1 LGRCTYLHTPYPLVL
16 GDRIAAQFIEAI
28 KGDSN
33 FAQSSSIAAA
43 PTAALSDHCD
53 SSDAYRSR
61 SLRRRWIRSNRPEEV
76 SGFGRG
82 HMTGMDEKAL
92 VGFDV
97 EHVVNLDEKAK
108 EGFGDKVADYDDF
121 DVEVR
126 KELVGE
132 EANRMGGVGSFRVAW
147 LIVQPTLGIEIDDE
161 FVKQEDPDELDAPDE
176 TTPDDDGWDTESA
189 TPAEYGF
196 DDSIS
201 ADESIDIINPFID
214 DAGEK

>member
-1 LGRCTYLHTPYPLVL
+1 
-16 GDRIAAQFIEAI
+16 
-28 KGDSN
+28 
-33 FAQSSSIAAA
+33 
-43 PTAALSDHCD
+43 
-53 SSDAYRSR
+53 
-61 SLRRRWIRSNRPEEV
+61 
-76 SGFGRG
+76 
-82 HMTGMDEKAL
+82 MTGMDEKAL

-176 TTPDDDGWDTESA
+176 TTPDDDGVGYRVSD
-189 TPAEYGF
+189 PCRIRF
-196 DDSIS
+196 RRLD
-201 ADESIDIINPFID
+201 FCR
-214 DAGEK
+214 